1 MKNVTV
7 KDWIK
12 DKGLELLSNMER
24 KEEIIIGLVDTEPSR
39 LVAVFPVGNL
49 VKHGIR

>member
-24 KEEIIIGLVDTEPSR
+24 KEEIIIGLVDAEPSR

-49 VKHGIR
+49 GKHGIR